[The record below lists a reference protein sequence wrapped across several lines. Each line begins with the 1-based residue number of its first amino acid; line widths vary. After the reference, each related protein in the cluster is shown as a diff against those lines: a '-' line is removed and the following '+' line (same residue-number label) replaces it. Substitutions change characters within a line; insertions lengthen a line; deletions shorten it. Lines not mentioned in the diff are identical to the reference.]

1 MIVPAEKSLIAYTR
15 STKHSR
21 SNSTME
27 TLDCLLDSI
36 ASAMFHTKS
45 FDKDFCN
52 ILEGYSLISDKELV
66 ENMKTI
72 RRAADDWEH
81 RIDCE
86 YSEDDMVS
94 IHNALSV
101 SENTFNGYGH
111 RNVPVDKNAE
121 IDLALHKEFEKGF
134 TFTRALNSMLVLYPN
149 TYSSV
154 FFNPPHC
161 RKHSSIESIVAV
173 VDENDR
179 SASKQVII
187 WPEFLRSALEEALKE
202 LKLNASTQQ
211 LDYVKNKV
219 PSCALC
225 LKDIEHMSVDIID
238 ESLHAFFLTN

>member
-1 MIVPAEKSLIAYTR
+1 MIVPAEKPLIAYTR

-27 TLDCLLDSI
+27 TLDCSLDSI
-36 ASAMFHTKS
+36 ASAMFHTQS
-45 FDKDFCN
+45 FDKEFCN

-72 RRAADDWEH
+72 RHAADDWEH
-81 RIDCE
+81 RIDRE

-101 SENTFNGYGH
+101 SENTFNGYEH
-111 RNVPVDKNAE
+111 RNVPADKNAE
-121 IDLALHKEFEKGF
+121 IDLDLHKEFEKGF

-161 RKHSSIESIVAV
+161 YKHSSIESIVV

-202 LKLNASTQQ
+202 LNASTQQ
-211 LDYVKNKV
+211 LDHVNSKV

-238 ESLHAFFLTN
+238 ESLLAFFLTN

>member
-1 MIVPAEKSLIAYTR
+1 M
-15 STKHSR
+15 SR

-27 TLDCLLDSI
+27 TQDCSLDSI
-36 ASAMFHTKS
+36 ASAMFHTQS
-45 FDKDFCN
+45 FDKEFCN

-72 RRAADDWEH
+72 RHAAEDWER
-81 RIDCE
+81 RIDRE

-111 RNVPVDKNAE
+111 RNDSADIDAE
-121 IDLALHKEFEKGF
+121 LDLALHKEFEKGF

-161 RKHSSIESIVAV
+161 RKHSSMESIADV
-173 VDENDR
+173 VDGSDR
-179 SASKQVII
+179 NASKQVII
-187 WPEFLRSALEEALKE
+187 WPEFLRSALEEASKE
-202 LKLNASTQQ
+202 LNASTQQ
-211 LDYVKNKV
+211 LDYVNSKV
-219 PSCALC
+219 PSCVSC

-238 ESLHAFFLTN
+238 ESLLAFLLAN